1 MEIHSVTETSRKK
14 HEKHKTTQEGAITS
28 IFLLDW
34 IIQILNLLAY
44 ERKKKRRDRSIDSL

>member
-1 MEIHSVTETSRKK
+1 MEIHSVTETEKNMKK
-14 HEKHKTTQEGAITS
+14 KQEGATS

-44 ERKKKRRDRSIDSL
+44 ERKKRRDRSIDSL